1 MGISGFFYHL
11 KNKIPD
17 SFTKQ
22 NSKKYD
28 FLILDYHSLFHN
40 VKNLYDEIN
49 YLIRLL
55 FEIKYQY
62 ESNVDYLFKMNKDK
76 IVKSQHY
83 LEIEYIFNTY
93 KNIFDLIDVNSSHL
107 KFNYNNLSNTLQK
120 IGFLLTKFPLSE
132 EVIKKSMIADL
143 VKHTENLAE
152 KYTSGKST
160 TLIYFDGIPSVSKIK
175 EQLNRRISLTVTK
188 MLNADISKKKLSLEA
203 EPFDPLSDKLEKLIF
218 TPKRVSECDI
228 IKKLIIS
235 FPPININEPIINET
249 RAILE
254 SKGFIVNNK
263 FRYGE
268 AEHQLMKDLRD
279 PKFKDKN
286 ILMAS
291 PDADLILLSM
301 LAYVFNGVK
310 IDIYRES
317 ILSPSNFEF
326 KWTYILDL
334 GVGRPPKIISPYGR
348 DLYFIDINKLITG
361 LNLSTNQKI
370 LDIVY
375 LFLLLGDDF
384 IPVIPTMNV
393 KALDKII
400 TTYDRISLNIV
411 DNTSGSLN
419 YSNLIS
425 FISELS
431 KDEASLYTETKAIFD
446 GKIAKKSRN
455 TSFNYTKYL
464 RLMKSS
470 DNQVIKKI
478 YYLENGIII
487 NDDGSEELL
496 TKSFV
501 DLEHLSD
508 DKIILYLQGYQFI
521 FDLYYLSNIKNYKW
535 YYPFDTAPT
544 LAEITKF
551 FSTKR
556 PDELATIFDYTNKI
570 DIKTDL
576 NYFDLTSYKKYMDNN
591 KDKIL
596 RNIIRN
602 IITESPLVTTDVP
615 ETMELT
621 PAKLAEYFTY
631 KNLKIIYKCFNVL
644 YLKSCLSYDSHLINP
659 DEAVYNTKIR
669 PELLGGYYQKYLKYK
684 NKYLKLKNEL
694 TKQ

>member
-17 SFTKQ
+17 SFTKE

-49 YLIRLL
+49 YFIRLL
-55 FEIKYQY
+55 FEIQYQY
-62 ESNVDYLFKMNKDK
+62 ECGVDYLFVNKKDK
-76 IVKSQHY
+76 MFKSQKY
-83 LEIEYIFNTY
+83 LEIEYIFVTY
-93 KNIFDLIDVNSSHL
+93 KNIFDLIDLNSSHI
-107 KFNYNNLSNTLQK
+107 KFNYSNLSNTLQK
-120 IGFLLTKFPLSE
+120 IRFILTKFPLSE
-132 EVIKKSMIADL
+132 DVIKKSMIADL
-143 VKHTENLAE
+143 IKHTENLAE
-152 KYTSGKST
+152 KYTGSKST
-160 TLIYFDGIPSVSKIK
+160 TLIYFDGIPTVSKIK
-175 EQLNRRISLTVTK
+175 EQLNRRVSLAITK
-188 MLNADISKKKLSLEA
+188 LLNADISKKRLSLEA
-203 EPFDPLSDKLEKLIF
+203 KSFEPLSEKLDKLKL
-218 TPKRVSECDI
+218 TPVRVSESDI

-254 SKGFIVNNK
+254 SKGFIINNK

-286 ILMAS
+286 ILLAS

-301 LAYVFNGVK
+301 LANVFNGVK

-326 KWTYILDL
+326 KWTYLIDL
-334 GVGRPPKIISPYGR
+334 GVGRPPRIISPYGR
-348 DLYFIDINKLITG
+348 DLYFIDINKLMSG
-361 LNLSTNQKI
+361 LKLTTNQKI

-400 TTYDRISLNIV
+400 TTYDKIALNII
-411 DNTSGSLN
+411 DNSSFTLN
-419 YSNLIS
+419 YSNLVA

-431 KDEASLYTETKAIFD
+431 KDEASLYSGTKALFD

-464 RLMKSS
+464 RLMMSS
-470 DNQVIKKI
+470 DNPIIKKI

-487 NDDGSEELL
+487 KDDGSEELL

-501 DLEHLSD
+501 ESEPLSD
-508 DKIILYLQGYQFI
+508 DKILLYLQGYQFI

-535 YYPFDTAPT
+535 YYPFDTAPNLT
-544 LAEITKF
+544 EITKF
-551 FSTKR
+551 FSNKR
-556 PDELATIFDYTNKI
+556 PDELPTIFDYTNKI
-570 DIKTDL
+570 DIKSDL
-576 NYFDLTSYKKYMDNN
+576 NYFDLSTYKKYMDDN

-602 IITESPLVTTDVP
+602 IITESSLATTDVP

-621 PAKLAEYFTY
+621 PTKLAEYFTY
-631 KNLKIIYKCFNVL
+631 KNLKIIYKCFNGL
-644 YLKSCLSYDSHLINP
+644 YLQSCLSYDSHLINP

-694 TKQ
+694 TNQ